1 MKKRFLALLLLV
13 VISCQKEEDII
24 ELPAINL
31 TKVSFLKS
39 NNSSLSADLEME
51 FDGDKTFH
59 GYVEFGTNLSQLVAT
74 YTFEG
79 NTVFIGVIEQT
90 SSVTKNDF
98 SKEVVLTV
106 RNNASTGKDYNIR
119 VMYYTG
125 LPIVYINTLGQE
137 VVSKEEYISAEVSV
151 YGGLDYVD
159 IDETAIQIRGRGNT
173 TWDDGS
179 ISKKPYQIKFADKT
193 EVLGMPDDR
202 RWVLLAEYWDRSL
215 VRNMF
220 SYEIGKISNF
230 DYSPTGRFVELFI
243 NNQPAGTYVIAQK
256 IEESK
261 NRVNIGDTGYLIEID
276 QRQRIDEDDVYFEPP
291 IFRQKMEKFW
301 WSDTIF
307 NIKEPDIEQN
317 STAYKVIKNHVD
329 DFENTLFGNNFKDPD
344 VGYRSFIDVDSFV
357 DWYLINEM
365 GKSVDAYGYAS
376 VFFTYEPGGTL
387 KMGPIWDF
395 DLSYGNA
402 DYNANS
408 FFIEGNWIS
417 EHPWFDRLLQ
427 DEYFKDL
434 VSSRYLYYYEKKD
447 QFIDIIQGFSNK
459 IKRSQKLNY
468 EQYQNLGE
476 PIWNNSTAIFETHD
490 EEVEYLQY
498 WVENR
503 MNWMRG
509 NLN

>member
-1 MKKRFLALLLLV
+1 
-13 VISCQKEEDII
+13 
-24 ELPAINL
+24 
-31 TKVSFLKS
+31 
-39 NNSSLSADLEME
+39 
-51 FDGDKTFH
+51 
-59 GYVEFGTNLSQLVAT
+59 
-74 YTFEG
+74 
-79 NTVFIGVIEQT
+79 
-90 SSVTKNDF
+90 
-98 SKEVVLTV
+98 
-106 RNNASTGKDYNIR
+106 
-119 VMYYTG
+119 
-125 LPIVYINTLGQE
+125 
-137 VVSKEEYISAEVSV
+137 
-151 YGGLDYVD
+151 
-159 IDETAIQIRGRGNT
+159 
-173 TWDDGS
+173 
-179 ISKKPYQIKFADKT
+179 
-193 EVLGMPDDR
+193 
-202 RWVLLAEYWDRSL
+202 
-215 VRNMF
+215 
-220 SYEIGKISNF
+220 
-230 DYSPTGRFVELFI
+230 
-243 NNQPAGTYVIAQK
+243 
-256 IEESK
+256 
-261 NRVNIGDTGYLIEID
+261 
-276 QRQRIDEDDVYFEPP
+276 
-291 IFRQKMEKFW
+291 MEKFW

-307 NIKEPDIEQN
+307 NIKEPDVEQN
-317 STAYKVIKNHVD
+317 STAYRVIKNHVD